1 MALAKAAEAREMRS
15 VIVFNSKPNVFLEHG
30 ILKRARFTP
39 LFLVLSLMALSM
51 VACGGGGSSSSN
63 ASTSRITHRVLVSN
77 SFQGAS
83 TGALQIVDYSKD
95 QLSTF
100 QMGCCVSWTRML
112 PSPDGTRTYAIEAP
126 PNAPGIGI
134 FDNASET
141 KLGFMPTSSTVSAFT
156 TSSDNKF
163 IYTAVRNGAAS
174 TGVPGTVEFADTTTS
189 TLTVQNVPVPLAT
202 NVVLS
207 HNGSKLLV
215 FSDQSDSVNIVDPVA
230 KTATAVP
237 GFDRPVTAFFTADD
251 THAYVIDCGA
261 ECGGTQAGV
270 VVLDLTN
277 PTAPLPAAVP
287 VPAATAALL
296 DGNNLYLAGT
306 APTGGVLSFLTV
318 SGNTVATNGAP
329 VSIGD
334 GFHQVL
340 VTGDGKLFV
349 GARTCSTGCL
359 TIVDLTSHAAVT
371 DVQKGDVTGATPIPN
386 RHVFYVVEGGEVHI
400 YDTTTNQEVP
410 NVVIDIVGQAS
421 DVLVIDKG

>member
-1 MALAKAAEAREMRS
+1 MRS

-30 ILKRARFTP
+30 NLKCARFIP
-39 LFLVLSLMALSM
+39 LFLAL
-51 VACGGGGSSSSN
+51 ALAGCGGGNNRSTTT
-63 ASTSRITHRVLVSN
+63 STSRITHRALVSN
-77 SFQGAS
+77 SFVGAG

-100 QMGCCVSWTRML
+100 QIGCCASWTRML
-112 PSPDGTRTYAIEAP
+112 ASSDGTRTYAIEAP
-126 PNAPGIGI
+126 PNAPGVGI

-141 KLGFMPTSSTVSAFT
+141 KLGFMPTSSAVGGFTASA
-156 TSSDNKF
+156 DNKF
-163 IYTAVRNGAAS
+163 IYAAVRNGAAS
-174 TGVPGTVEFADTTTS
+174 TSVPGTVEFADTTTT
-189 TLTVQNVPVPLAT
+189 TLTVQQVPVPLAT
-202 NVVLS
+202 NLVLS
-207 HNGSKLLV
+207 HNGAKLLV

-230 KTATAVP
+230 KTATEVA
-237 GFDRPVTAFFTADD
+237 GFDRPITAFFTADD
-251 THAYVIDCGA
+251 TKAFVINCGA

-277 PTAPLPAAVP
+277 PTAPLPAAVT
-287 VPAATAALL
+287 VPAATVALL

-306 APTGGVLSFLTV
+306 TASGGVLSFLTV
-318 SGNTVATNGAP
+318 NGATVALNGNP

-340 VTGDGKLFV
+340 ISGNGKLFV

-371 DVQKGDVTGATPIPN
+371 DAQKGDVTGATPIPN
-386 RHVFYVVEGGEVHI
+386 RNVFYVIEGGGVHV

-410 NVVIDIVGQAS
+410 HVVIDVVGNAS
-421 DVLVIDKG
+421 DVLVIDKGR